1 MTLAPVP
8 LIPAALR
15 HALRRRGMDPVRA
28 DAAACG
34 LTPLAITVDDL
45 SSAERDAVVLAAHEQ
60 GIACLTGDG
69 WVLLA
74 GHIAQLA
81 GLARPGRMCLDDALA
96 DALGRSLSGFAE
108 SPDVLETAR
117 GSIALEAPVLVGI
130 INVTPDSFSDGG
142 KFLEPDAAVCHA
154 ESLIAA
160 GAGMLDVGAESTR
173 PGQPEPVGANEEW
186 RRLEPVL
193 RQLVLRFPD
202 TPLGVDTVRGETA
215 RRALD
220 AGVWVINDV
229 SGLRLDPEIATVCAA
244 AGAGLVLMHSR
255 GPFRSMASYDH
266 ATYDNLVG
274 EVLAELREAV
284 ATAEERGVAP
294 ERIVVDP
301 GLGFAKRPEQN
312 LEILQQLAAF
322 GTLGRPVMV
331 GPSRKRFLGAITS
344 REVPHDRDAAT
355 AAACAVAYA
364 NGARLF
370 RVHNVAAVK
379 DALDVSYAIG
389 SA

>member
-1 MTLAPVP
+1 
-8 LIPAALR
+8 
-15 HALRRRGMDPVRA
+15 MDAVRA
-28 DAAACG
+28 DAAARG
-34 LTPLAITVDDL
+34 LTALAVTVDDL
-45 SSAERDAVVLAAHEQ
+45 SSAERDAVALAAHEQ
-60 GIACLTGDG
+60 GISCLTGDG

-74 GHIAQLA
+74 GHISQLA
-81 GLARPGRMCLDDALA
+81 GLARPGRTRLDDALA
-96 DALGRSLSGFAE
+96 DALGRSLSGFTE
-108 SPDVLETAR
+108 SPDVVETAR

-130 INVTPDSFSDGG
+130 LNVTPDSFSDGG
-142 KFLEPDAAVCHA
+142 EFLEPAAAVRHA

-173 PGQPEPVGANEEW
+173 PGQPDPVGADEEW

-202 TPLGVDTVRGETA
+202 TPLSVDTVKGETA

-220 AGVWVINDV
+220 VGVWIINDV
-229 SGLRLDPEIATVCAA
+229 SGLRLDPEVATVCAA

-255 GPFRSMASYDH
+255 GPFRSIASYDH
-266 ATYDNLVG
+266 ATYDDVVG

-284 ATAEERGVAP
+284 GTAEERGVAP
-294 ERIVVDP
+294 ESIVVDP
-301 GLGFAKRPEQN
+301 GLGFAKRPQQN
-312 LEILQQLAAF
+312 LEVLQRLTAF
-322 GTLGRPVMV
+322 GALGRPVMV
-331 GPSRKRFLGAITS
+331 GPSRKRFLGVVTGRDA
-344 REVPHDRDAAT
+344 PHDRDAAT

>member
-15 HALRRRGMDPVRA
+15 DALRRRGMDAVRA
-28 DAAACG
+28 DAAARG
-34 LTPLAITVDDL
+34 LTPLAVTVDDL
-45 SSAERDAVVLAAHEQ
+45 SSAERDAVALAAHEQ
-60 GIACLTGDG
+60 GVACLTGDG

-74 GHIAQLA
+74 GHLAQLA
-81 GLARPGRMCLDDALA
+81 GLARPGRTLLDGALA
-96 DALGRSLSGFAE
+96 DALGRSLSGLAV
-108 SPDVLETAR
+108 SPEALETAR
-117 GSIALEAPVLVGI
+117 GTIALDAPVLVGI
-130 INVTPDSFSDGG
+130 LNVTPDSFSDGG
-142 KFLEPDAAVCHA
+142 KFLEPAAAVRHA

-173 PGQPEPVGANEEW
+173 PGQSDPVEADEEW

-193 RQLVLRFPD
+193 RELVLRFPD
-202 TPLGVDTVRGETA
+202 TPLSIDTVKAGTA
-215 RRALD
+215 RCALD
-220 AGVWVINDV
+220 AGAWVINDV

-244 AGAGLVLMHSR
+244 AGAGLVVMHSR
-255 GPFRSMASYDH
+255 GAFRAMASYDH
-266 ATYDNLVG
+266 ATYDDLVG
-274 EVLAELREAV
+274 EVLAELRWAV
-284 ATAEERGVAP
+284 ATAEERGVAS
-294 ERIVVDP
+294 ERVVVDP
-301 GLGFAKRPEQN
+301 GLGYAKRPEQN
-312 LEILQQLAAF
+312 LEVLQRLAAF
-322 GTLGRPVMV
+322 GTLGCPVMV
-331 GPSRKRFLGAITS
+331 GPSRKRFLGVVTNRDA
-344 REVPHDRDAAT
+344 PHDRDAGT